1 MERIPI
7 LKLGELL
14 LVTIQ
19 VDLHDNLALTL
30 QNDLCERVA
39 ETGAKGVLIDISTL
53 EIVDSFVGRVVANIA
68 GMGRILGANTV
79 LVGMRPAVA
88 ITLVDLGVSLS
99 GVETA
104 RNVDAGVKL
113 LQRRNGEAGDG
124 NDEP

>member
-7 LKLGELL
+7 LKLGDLL

-19 VDLHDNLALTL
+19 VDLHDQLALTL

-39 ETGAKGVLIDISTL
+39 ATGAKGVLIDISSL

-99 GVETA
+99 GVQTA
-104 RNVDAGVKL
+104 RNIDAGVEL
-113 LQRRNGEAGDG
+113 LRRRNGEAGDG
-124 NDEP
+124 NDAP